1 MRFAYSTS
9 FFLLWVMTLHT
20 MNVLRHRFP
29 KTLDP
34 KNIAPIAPSSQQL
47 PHVHTTDKAHVHNN
61 NENDPKLI
69 CIVITFM
76 RSSDPQ
82 KTRANDLTMRMY
94 KTLPAVLPLLALSR
108 SSPDNAVD
116 AWLSAGN
123 AESSILKQT
132 QCNEHG
138 TPLVSSLFEQAEE
151 KCPASV
157 PFVAYAN
164 ADILFDNGLTQTL
177 EMVRDWQP
185 KSGIMIVG
193 RRSNV
198 DMAPHFSTNAQQQLR
213 DVFNA
218 QSELFMEWAQDYF
231 ITTRRLVDWPRL
243 PPYVIGRRAYD
254 NALVDWAFHNAIL
267 VDATE
272 TIKAVHQTLADGN
285 FAGQSDIHADKEY
298 NANLPGGAW
307 DHGATSGAAYKT
319 APSLGRG
326 LQILDQKTGTQV
338 FSISPGMVYMGTH
351 RSFES
356 IPDPAIVVFGN
367 DSYLPFMLNMLCNLR
382 HFPRMLQHTLM
393 VVPDAQTA
401 QALLDSGVPITVAVS
416 PFESVQGEHDYYTDK
431 YRDILVWRAN
441 TLLTLLAREKTVLC
455 MEADVIV
462 YQDLLDQPELR
473 QSTDLTLFWDHTVYG
488 AGFVLFAPTQ
498 HAKQFYVEVLKIL
511 VSKTEMDNEAI
522 TRLVQSSSVTFGKF
536 ERCRYR
542 SGASFKFPEQ
552 FEDCAQIPVVVQQLN
567 WVVGMQAKIQ
577 LAQAHR
583 GWFLQD
589 QQQCAQR
596 DLRAVIMTM
605 DRADSLS
612 RLLQSIQQADA
623 STMKTD
629 IHVSVDVGSDGIPDK
644 GVMQAI
650 AKAHIAWGERG
661 FFTYKVWER
670 PVGIFG
676 NWVDAWEAEL
686 YQPDLYKAVVLL
698 EDDLELSP
706 HFAKWFIGAHQTYAG
721 PGVGSVTGQRAQLVA
736 KGGGGNFENL
746 GDINAFAYR
755 LMATWSHSPTHANWA
770 AFRAWV
776 KPKHADSQFRP
787 YVDGITPTDWY
798 RKFEAKGTQ
807 HTMWEMWY
815 LKFCE
820 LHNCFTVYPWVDHG
834 GKTVACNWREKGLHY
849 DGNEAQQC
857 DFPLMQQWDPNLL
870 LQKPLPFYDWD
881 VSLVQQQHSIHI
893 PEAMRKTMLSACP
906 VHSTCHNVASDSYLS
921 LLAEEEAER
930 TSAQRDT
937 LLLNDAWIHPEG
949 HVLQCNGQSKAVGG
963 GSCHSGPPP
972 DMTCD
977 ATMPSHKTVVVITH
991 YWGQGYFHF
1000 FVESLPRLAQFAD
1013 EHPDLKHNVE
1023 IHIPENGG
1031 AKHAAEMV
1039 ALLGFP
1045 NTVSGS
1051 IRADRVFIPPP
1062 TPCGGHVHG
1071 PHMPRL
1077 RSMLRH
1083 ALGDPAPV
1091 ASKLI
1096 LIKRAGR
1103 RSISNHDQ
1111 LLASLQKHWDV
1122 VVHLGEG
1129 TFVEQLTVFASASV
1143 VVGPHGAGLANIMV
1157 MQPGAKVYEFIPV
1170 QGGLNVCYTVLAVTL
1185 GLQYFTNYE
1194 PASDS
1199 ESSWDV
1205 DVDHVVRVLSQTASG
1220 PTKTQQ
1226 ETLVYFYKYATDDLP
1241 PQHYAW
1247 DILHSSS
1254 QKNKGQTVFLTNI
1267 ATRHIENVR
1276 MAGLQ
1281 DSEDLKVFRSV
1292 YRPWGLEE
1300 PWEQHN
1306 LERFFYLSV
1315 FMKREKLQAVFYFD
1329 SDVLLTDTLPRIDPS
1344 CDSVVDLEGGHPRM
1358 QAATMYWAVWAGTA
1372 FLKAAVLDDFIQFTL
1387 KVYSSDSSMK
1397 LLEKK
1402 KAEAPY
1408 VCDMTLWYLF
1418 VAKAEMAAQW
1428 GFDASSLPETKRWH
1442 FCDSQAL
1449 GFDHQHGHTRNNGQ
1463 GLRSIHFQGELKA
1476 DIGPFLAR
1484 SPAASSILL
1493 YPKQQI
1499 DNFWGAGHTE
1509 LMLEIGNKCSTPLK
1523 QCSFVSECET
1533 AECLQSLDA
1542 VLFISGIPGRVDTEA
1557 RQLFAKKKPR
1567 ISAVWNTEKDND
1579 ESRAQLDRQLF
1590 GRRISYS
1597 FDADIDT
1604 SQACDGMLQLRDQL
1618 TRGISRKNR
1627 KGTIGVISNCGAA
1640 FRNTYITNM
1649 MLHTDIDHYGDC
1661 FRNMQNTD
1669 RERSRAEWH
1678 DSKIKM
1684 MRGYMFAL
1692 AMENN
1697 KEPGYITEKIFDA
1710 YIAGAIPVFYGT
1722 EDVFK
1727 YMPRASML
1735 YVEDFASEKALA
1747 QHMAHIQRNASL
1759 YMSYFKWGI
1768 EHVNE
1773 TIEKFKCGTHVLCQF
1788 CDLARAPTTPATG

>member
-1 MRFAYSTS
+1 MILQILT
-9 FFLLWVMTLHT
+9 
-20 MNVLRHRFP
+20 VLRHRYP

-34 KNIAPIAPSSQQL
+34 PHIVPIAPSSQLL
-47 PHVHTTDKAHVHNN
+47 PQAHTTNKVHDEKNS
-61 NENDPKLI
+61 KLI

-76 RSSDPQ
+76 RSPDPQ
-82 KTRANDLTMRMY
+82 KTKADALTMQMY

-123 AESSILKQT
+123 AEYSILNQT

-177 EMVRDWQP
+177 EMVRNWQP

-254 NALVDWAFHNAIL
+254 NALVDWAFHNAVL

-319 APSLGRG
+319 TPTADGG
-326 LQILDQKTGTQV
+326 LAIADKSGALVWTEVTKLETQTMTIWNQNKVVALESIPRPV
-338 FSISPGMVYMGTH
+338 FTTFGNPGYLLQLKNLICNLRQFPGMHERLLVIVTEEEMMRALSELGYPINIAVASAASVEHGAESEYGTH
-351 RSFES
+351 RY
-356 IPDPAIVVFGN
+356 N
-367 DSYLPFMLNMLCNLR
+367 QLMLFR
-382 HFPRMLQHTLM
+382 AH
-393 VVPDAQTA
+393 
-401 QALLDSGVPITVAVS
+401 ALL
-416 PFESVQGEHDYYTDK
+416 Q
-431 YRDILVWRAN
+431 
-441 TLLTLLAREKTVLC
+441 LLGKTEI
-455 MEADVIV
+455 MWIEADAV
-462 YQDLLDQPELR
+462 YRQSLLDQEVITR
-473 QSTDLTLFWDHTVYG
+473 TTSDITLFHDRFMYG
-488 AGFVLFAPTQ
+488 GGFIRFAATPA
-498 HAKQFYVEVLKIL
+498 AKQFYEVVTQRLAASVRDTQVHVNDQTL
-511 VSKTEMDNEAI
+511 LNEVVAA
-522 TRLVQSSSVTFGKF
+522 TPGLNYSTFDK
-536 ERCRYR
+536 CLYR
-542 SGASFKFPEQ
+542 SGASLRFPE
-552 FEDCAQIPVVVQQLN
+552 EYTECAEVVVQQLN
-567 WVVGMQAKIQ
+567 WVVGVQSKID
-577 LAQAHR
+577 LARAHG

-589 QQQCAQR
+589 PPQQQQQCAQR
-596 DLRAVIMTM
+596 DLRAVVMTM

-612 RLLQSIQQADA
+612 RLLKSIQQADA
-623 STMKTD
+623 STMTTD
-629 IHVSVDVGSDGIPDK
+629 IHVSVDVGPGGVPDK

-650 AKAHIAWGERG
+650 AKANVAWGERG

-670 PVGIFG
+670 PIGIFG

-686 YQPDLYKAVVLL
+686 YPPDLYKAVVLL

-776 KPKHADSQFRP
+776 KPKHADPQFRP

-798 RKFEAKGTQ
+798 REFEAKGTQ
-807 HTMWEMWY
+807 HSMWEMWY

-834 GKTVACNWREKGLHY
+834 RKTVACNWREKGLHY

-881 VSLVQQQHSIHI
+881 VSLVLSPAQQQQHSIHI

-937 LLLNDAWIHPEG
+937 LLLNNAWIHPEG
-949 HVLQCNGQSKAVGG
+949 HVLQCDGQGAAVSG

-977 ATMPSHKTVVVITH
+977 ATMPSRKTVVVITH

-1000 FVESLPRLAQFAD
+1000 FVESLPRLAQFAN
-1013 EHPDLKHNVE
+1013 EHPDLKHAVE

-1077 RSMLRH
+1077 RTMLLH

-1091 ASKLI
+1091 ANKLV
-1096 LIKRAGR
+1096 LVKRAGR
-1103 RSISNHDQ
+1103 RSISNHEL
-1111 LLASLQKHWDV
+1111 LLASLQTRWDV

-1143 VVGPHGAGLANIMV
+1143 AVGPHGAGLANIMV
-1157 MQPGAKVYEFIPV
+1157 MQPGTKVYEFIPV

-1194 PASDS
+1194 PASNS

-1247 DILHSSS
+1247 DIIHASSR
-1254 QKNKGQTVFLTNI
+1254 KNKGQTVFLTNV

-1306 LERFFYLSV
+1306 LERFFYLSA

-1358 QAATMYWAVWAGTA
+1358 QAATMYWAVWAGAA

-1428 GFDASSLPETKRWH
+1428 GFDTSSLPETKQWH

-1449 GFDHQHGHTRNNGQ
+1449 GFDHQHGHTRNKGQ
-1463 GLRSIHFQGELKA
+1463 GLRSLHFQGGSKA
-1476 DIGPFLAR
+1476 DIASFLA
-1484 SPAASSILL
+1484 AS
-1493 YPKQQI
+1493 
-1499 DNFWGAGHTE
+1499 H
-1509 LMLEIGNKCSTPLK
+1509 
-1523 QCSFVSECET
+1523 
-1533 AECLQSLDA
+1533 
-1542 VLFISGIPGRVDTEA
+1542 
-1557 RQLFAKKKPR
+1557 
-1567 ISAVWNTEKDND
+1567 
-1579 ESRAQLDRQLF
+1579 
-1590 GRRISYS
+1590 
-1597 FDADIDT
+1597 
-1604 SQACDGMLQLRDQL
+1604 
-1618 TRGISRKNR
+1618 
-1627 KGTIGVISNCGAA
+1627 
-1640 FRNTYITNM
+1640 
-1649 MLHTDIDHYGDC
+1649 
-1661 FRNMQNTD
+1661 
-1669 RERSRAEWH
+1669 
-1678 DSKIKM
+1678 
-1684 MRGYMFAL
+1684 
-1692 AMENN
+1692 
-1697 KEPGYITEKIFDA
+1697 
-1710 YIAGAIPVFYGT
+1710 
-1722 EDVFK
+1722 
-1727 YMPRASML
+1727 
-1735 YVEDFASEKALA
+1735 
-1747 QHMAHIQRNASL
+1747 
-1759 YMSYFKWGI
+1759 
-1768 EHVNE
+1768 
-1773 TIEKFKCGTHVLCQF
+1773 
-1788 CDLARAPTTPATG
+1788 